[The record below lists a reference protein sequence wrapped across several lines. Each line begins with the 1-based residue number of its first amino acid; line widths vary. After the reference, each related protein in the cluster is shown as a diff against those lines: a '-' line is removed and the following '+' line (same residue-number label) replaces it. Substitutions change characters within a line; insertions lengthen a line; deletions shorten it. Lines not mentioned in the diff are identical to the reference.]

1 MKGNAVERVCFTFEI
16 YEGMEAEYDKRHREI
31 WPELVKDINEAG
43 FTNYTIFRRGTIAVG
58 YFEATPDKKTAFEN
72 MGKSEANAKWA
83 EWFKN
88 VIVNLSDGYGNLIE
102 LREVWHLD
110 EGI

>member
-1 MKGNAVERVCFTFEI
+1 
-16 YEGMEAEYDKRHREI
+16 MEAEYDKRHREI
-31 WPELVKDINEAG
+31 WPELVKDINDAG
-43 FTNYTIFRRGTIAVG
+43 FTNYTIFRRGTVAVG
-58 YFEATPDKKTAFEN
+58 YFEAIPDKKTALEN

-88 VIVNLSDGYGNLIE
+88 VIVNLSDGFGNLIE

-110 EGI
+110 EGK